1 MAEEPIIPAPPGK
14 VSDLENPEDA
24 LHTVNLVTQVLSMV
38 VVTILVVL
46 RVVIKMRLRN
56 WLQIEDCKE

>member
-1 MAEEPIIPAPPGK
+1 M
-14 VSDLENPEDA
+14 SDLENPEDV

-46 RVVIKMRLRN
+46 HVVIRVRLTNR
-56 WLQIEDCKE
+56 LQIEDCKE